1 MNPVDYFGNFDLA
14 IKKKYDALREYF
26 YKKRSAKEVAEKYSY
41 TLFSFYSLIREFNN
55 YLKSNPSEDYFFKNI
70 KPGRK
75 PRTDTN
81 SINEQ
86 IINLRKLNYST
97 EDIRA
102 LLHSQGCKI
111 SYGYI
116 NTLLKKEG
124 FARLLRRSKH
134 DKYELQQPKMVA
146 PISKKVIIKNENYFT
161 RTAGIFCLLPIIKKY
176 GIDTV
181 IYNSDYPSTKNIPNI
196 SSILSFLALKLSNI
210 KRYSADDIWCMDKGS
225 GLFSGLT
232 ALPKTAWYSSYSHRV
247 TRNMN
252 LKFLKSLNKI
262 WLDNNLLSDTRNL
275 DFKTIPYWGDE
286 EHLENNWS
294 GNKNKALSSML
305 AVLSQEPEIGIIDYG
320 NTDVMHENESAVV
333 IEYLDFYKKTDTGNK
348 DLKYLIF
355 DSKFTNYENL
365 AKLTNQNINFITIR
379 KRGNKMIER
388 FNNFPS
394 SKWKKKRV
402 EASGLKKRTLKYFEE
417 IIILPGYSENVETDK
432 NNKIRQIIITGHGKI
447 KPAVIITNDFDLK
460 IEDLIRKYCRRW
472 IIEKEISEQIDFFH
486 LNRVSSSM
494 VIKVDFDL
502 TMSILAHN
510 IYRLLAKNLGMR
522 YSHFSDQ
529 RIFQKFVDNS
539 GNIKINE
546 HNIIVELKKKR
557 ELPQLLT
564 MFENLQNYQYEWLD
578 NCFVTFAGGSTT

>member
-1 MNPVDYFGNFDLA
+1 MKPVDYFGNFDLA

-26 YKKRSAKEVAEKYSY
+26 YKKSPAKEVAKKYSY
-41 TLFSFYSLIREFNN
+41 TPLSFYSLIRDFKS
-55 YLKSNPSEDYFFKNI
+55 YLNSNHNDDYFFKNI
-70 KPGRK
+70 NPGRK

-81 SINEQ
+81 LINEK

-97 EDIRA
+97 EDIQA
-102 LLHSQGCKI
+102 LLHSQGDKI

-116 NTLLKKEG
+116 NALLKKEG
-124 FARLLRRSKH
+124 FARLPRRSKL
-134 DKYELQQPKMVA
+134 DKYQLLKPKLIA
-146 PISKKVIIKNENYFT
+146 PISKKTIIENDNYYT
-161 RTAGIFCLLPIIKKY
+161 RTAGIFIFLPIIKKY
-176 GIDTV
+176 GIDKV
-181 IYNSDYPSTKNIPNI
+181 IYNSDYPSTKNISKI

-232 ALPKTAWYSSYSHRV
+232 ALPKTAWFSSYSHRV

-305 AVLSQEPEIGIIDYG
+305 AVLSQEPESGIIDYG

-333 IEYLDFYKKTDTGNK
+333 LEYLDFYKKTDAGTK

-365 AKLTNQNINFITIR
+365 AKLTNQAINFITIR
-379 KRGNKMIER
+379 KRGNKMLER
-388 FNNFPS
+388 FNDLPS
-394 SKWKKKRV
+394 SEWKKIRV

-417 IIILPGYSENVETDK
+417 TITLPGYSENVETDK
-432 NNKIRQIIITGHGKI
+432 NNKIRQIIIKGHGKI
-447 KPAVIITNDFDLK
+447 KPAVVITNDFELK
-460 IEDLIRKYCRRW
+460 TEDLIRKYCRRW

-510 IYRLLAKNLGMR
+510 MYRLLAKHLGRR

-546 HNIIVELKKKR
+546 NNIIVELKKKR

-564 MFENLQNYQYEWLD
+564 MFENLQNYQYKWLD
-578 NCFVTFAGGSTT
+578 NCFVRFTGGSTT